1 MKEMMYSV
9 PGGQILSALGSGSTA
24 EKAEKL
30 DQSLKAME
38 QLMHLFYQHK
48 GLSDAADAGGKD
60 RLPARHLNIR
70 YMRMFAGAFMYASG
84 NHIGIEW
91 GSVPALASSVPV
103 VSENG
108 KYKSGN
114 LFGWGIA
121 HEIGHQLNQGQYAVA
136 EITNNYFSLLA
147 QAKDTADS
155 VRFDYQDVY
164 EKVTSQTTGYS
175 DNVFVQLAM
184 YWQLH
189 LAYDRGYNYKTY
201 DTWKEQFQNLFFAR
215 VDAYARDASRAP
227 APEGIALS
235 LESKN
240 ADQNLMR
247 LASAAAG
254 RDLTEFFTRWGLT
267 PDAATA
273 AYMQQFPEEQ
283 CFCQRS
289 SAEPGNLKPE
299 NHSGRSE
306 CDPGI

>member
-1 MKEMMYSV
+1 
-9 PGGQILSALGSGSTA
+9 
-24 EKAEKL
+24 
-30 DQSLKAME
+30 
-38 QLMHLFYQHK
+38 
-48 GLSDAADAGGKD
+48 
-60 RLPARHLNIR
+60 
-70 YMRMFAGAFMYASG
+70 MFAGAFMYASG

-114 LFGWGIA
+114 LFPDGGLLMVF
-121 HEIGHQLNQGQYAVA
+121 GHQLNQGQYAVA

-164 EKVTSQTTGYS
+164 EKVTSQTMGYS

-201 DTWKEQFQNLFFAR
+201 DTWKEQFQGLFFAR

-227 APEGIALS
+227 DPKGIALS

-247 LASAAAG
+247 LASAAAEK
-254 RDLTEFFTRWGLT
+254 DLTEFFTRWGLT
-267 PDAATA
+267 PDDDYSCLYAAVPRRGA
-273 AYMQQFPEEQ
+273 GDLLRQ
-283 CFCQRS
+283 
-289 SAEPGNLKPE
+289 
-299 NHSGRSE
+299 
-306 CDPGI
+306 